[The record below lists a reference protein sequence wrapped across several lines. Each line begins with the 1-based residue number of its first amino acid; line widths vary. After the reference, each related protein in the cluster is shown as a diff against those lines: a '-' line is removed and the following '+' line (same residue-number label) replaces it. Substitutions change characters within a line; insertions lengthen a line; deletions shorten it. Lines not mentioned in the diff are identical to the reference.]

1 MSKQHQFHWQIW
13 GTIAI
18 FLGILGITESP
29 AIAFPDRAEDSFE
42 LAQVGVG
49 SRINPPTPLN
59 LRPRT
64 HIPLPPSRYNHY
76 EYPGYRD
83 DYQRDRYRYGYE
95 DYRDRHH
102 GHRRDRKSGGTVII
116 INPSNYNSYSN
127 YDSYIRVIKK

>member
-1 MSKQHQFHWQIW
+1 MGKQHFHWQIW

-29 AIAFPDRAEDSFE
+29 AIAFLDRAEDSFK

-49 SRINPPTPLN
+49 SRINAPTPLN

-76 EYPGYRD
+76 EYSNYRD
-83 DYQRDRYRYGYE
+83 YHRPDRYRYGHE
-95 DYRDRHH
+95 RYRDRHH
-102 GHRRDRKSGGTVII
+102 SHRRERKSGETVII
-116 INPSNYNSYSN
+116 INPSYNNSYSK
-127 YDSYIRVIKK
+127 YDSYIRIIRK

>member
-1 MSKQHQFHWQIW
+1 MDKQHQFHWQIW

-29 AIAFPDRAEDSFE
+29 AIAFPDRAEDSYE

-49 SRINPPTPLN
+49 SRINAPTPLN

-76 EYPGYRD
+76 EYPQYRD
-83 DYQRDRYRYGYE
+83 VYRSPRYRYDRDRYR
-95 DYRDRHH
+95 DRHYT
-102 GHRRDRKSGGTVII
+102 HRRDRTGVTVII
-116 INPSNYNSYSN
+116 INPSYNNSYSN
-127 YDSYIRVIKK
+127 YDSYIRIIKE

>member
-1 MSKQHQFHWQIW
+1 MNKQHQFHWQIW
-13 GTIAI
+13 GTIVI

-29 AIAFPDRAEDSFE
+29 AMAFPDRAEDSFK

-76 EYPGYRD
+76 GYPKYRNF
-83 DYQRDRYRYGYE
+83 YRSPHHRYG
-95 DYRDRHH
+95 DNRYRDRHH
-102 GHRRDRKSGGTVII
+102 SHRRDPTGGTVII
-116 INPSNYNSYSN
+116 INPSYNNSYSN
-127 YDSYIRVIKK
+127 YDSYIRIIKK

>member
-13 GTIAI
+13 ATIAI
-18 FLGILGITESP
+18 FLSILGITESP
-29 AIAFPDRAEDSFE
+29 ARAFPQPSQDSFK

-76 EYPGYRD
+76 EYPQYRD
-83 DYQRDRYRYGYE
+83 FYRSDRYRYGHE
-95 DYRDRHH
+95 RYRDRHH
-102 GHRRDRKSGGTVII
+102 RKSGGTVII
-116 INPSNYNSYSN
+116 INPSYNNSYSN
-127 YDSYIRVIKK
+127 YDSYIRIIRK

>member
-1 MSKQHQFHWQIW
+1 MSKQRQFYWQIW
-13 GTIAI
+13 ATIAI

-29 AIAFPDRAEDSFE
+29 AIAFSDRAKDSFE

-76 EYPGYRD
+76 EYPGYRN
-83 DYQRDRYRYGYE
+83 DYQRDRYGYGHYR
-95 DYRDRHH
+95 YRDRHH
-102 GHRRDRKSGGTVII
+102 SHRRDRRGTVII
-116 INPSNYNSYSN
+116 INPSYDSYSN